1 MASVMPRTLIHG
13 EGRLQLSLSKT
24 KMMGGIT
31 MTHWDMYNTFERLT
45 FILGCLALAVI
56 AFIVLLTI
64 IAVVLLAID
73 KIQRDIKESKE
84 RDKLAASEPI
94 DGTYW
99 VYDCKAEIK
108 RLGHELRELTWEN
121 VRKSAE

>member
-1 MASVMPRTLIHG
+1 MVSVMPRTLIHG

-31 MTHWDMYNTFERLT
+31 MTHWQIYNTFERAIFLIGYFAIWYVT
-45 FILGCLALAVI
+45 VK
-56 AFIVLLTI
+56 
-64 IAVVLLAID
+64 LLAKMLNAWD
-73 KIQRDIKESKE
+73 KRHTEKRAMQQKTQH
-84 RDKLAASEPI
+84 SEAI

>member
-1 MASVMPRTLIHG
+1 
-13 EGRLQLSLSKT
+13 
-24 KMMGGIT
+24 
-31 MTHWDMYNTFERLT
+31 MTHWQLYNTFERLT
-45 FILGCLALAVI
+45 FILGCLVLAVI
-56 AFIVLLTI
+56 AFIVLLII
-64 IAVVLLAID
+64 IAVVALAID

-84 RDKLAASEPI
+84 RDKLAASRPV
-94 DGTYW
+94 DGTCW